1 MRVTSNSVVA
11 CLAFAS
17 LLAGTAAAIAA
28 AAPQPPRPRVPVPE
42 QFVISGAMADRLYDR
57 ISINS
62 ATAER
67 LAQTCFQIIQRESG
81 ATSATIVIL
90 NPYGLV
96 VHEHVK
102 DGQRYTSI
110 KITENKARTALLM
123 REPTLNNMRAQEQ
136 DPQQI
141 LRYDQ
146 IGGLAPQAG
155 GVPIV
160 VNDQLIGAMGI
171 GGFGGEER
179 YHTIAMMCLDA
190 IFGPQQRPAQQAAQ

>member
-1 MRVTSNSVVA
+1 MRIRSTSILASV
-11 CLAFAS
+11 AFAGLMATTS
-17 LLAGTAAAIAA
+17 AASAA
-28 AAPQPPRPRVPVPE
+28 AAAQPPRPRVPVPE
-42 QFVISGAMADRLYDR
+42 QFVISGAMADRLDDH

-67 LAQTCFQIIQRESG
+67 LANTCFQTIQREAN

-90 NPYGLV
+90 NPYGLI
-96 VHEHVK
+96 VHQHVK
-102 DGQRYTSI
+102 DGQRFTSV

-123 REPTLNNMRAQEQ
+123 RQPTIDNMRAQEQ

-160 VNDQLIGAMGI
+160 VNDQIIGAMGI

-179 YHTIAMMCLDA
+179 YHTIAMMCLEQ
-190 IFGPQQRPAQQAAQ
+190 IFGKQE

>member
-1 MRVTSNSVVA
+1 MRAISRSIVLSLA
-11 CLAFAS
+11 CAGLA
-17 LLAGTAAAIAA
+17 AGTALAAQQQ
-28 AAPQPPRPRVPVPE
+28 QPPRPRIPVPE

-67 LAQTCFQIIQRESG
+67 LAQTCFQTIQRESG

-90 NPYGLV
+90 NPYGLI
-96 VHEHVK
+96 VHQHVK
-102 DGQRYTSI
+102 DGQRYTSV

-123 REPTLNNMRAQEQ
+123 REATIANMRAQEQ

-146 IGGLAPQAG
+146 IGGLAMQAG

-179 YHTIAMMCLDA
+179 YHTIAMMCLDQ
-190 IFGPQQRPAQQAAQ
+190 IFGPQQRPQQQAQQ

>member
-1 MRVTSNSVVA
+1 M
-11 CLAFAS
+11 
-17 LLAGTAAAIAA
+17 AGTSAASAA
-28 AAPQPPRPRVPVPE
+28 AAAQPPRPRVPVPE
-42 QFVISGAMADRLYDR
+42 QFVISGAMADRLDDH

-67 LAQTCFQIIQRESG
+67 LAQTCFQIIQREAG
-81 ATSATIVIL
+81 AASATIVIL

-96 VHEHVK
+96 VHQHVK

-123 REPTLNNMRAQEQ
+123 RVPTINNTRDVAA
-136 DPQQI
+136 DPQQ
-141 LRYDQ
+141 LARYDQ

-179 YHTIAMMCLDA
+179 YHTVAMQCLEA
-190 IFGPQQRPAQQAAQ
+190 IFGKQE